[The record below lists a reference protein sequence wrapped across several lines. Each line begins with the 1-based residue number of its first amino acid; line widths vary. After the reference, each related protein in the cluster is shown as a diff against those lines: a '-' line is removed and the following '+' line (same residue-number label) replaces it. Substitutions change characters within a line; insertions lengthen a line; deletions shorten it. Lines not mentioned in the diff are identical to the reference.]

1 MSMVDLSLV
10 TVMMTYA
17 NTTEIEAAI
26 LTISAAVSSEA
37 VVLTAAEVSTRVWY
51 VSATSV
57 WVTTTLLLSL
67 T

>member
-17 NTTEIEAAI
+17 NTTENEVAI
-26 LTISAAVSSEA
+26 PTISAAVSSEV

-57 WVTTTLLLSL
+57 GVTTTLLLSL